1 MANLVATTMLNNLD
15 LKFYEQTNI
24 RLPQRESCGGNQAR
38 GERNIPHQTKRT
50 PLLGRSTRTN
60 THKMI
65 PVILIIPVT
74 IAILAI
80 SYLKF
85 IIKKGIDSYDVPHQK
100 VPERDPFIPQFN
112 EWQKHLKTERK
123 KLYRGKAL

>member
-1 MANLVATTMLNNLD
+1 MTT
-15 LKFYEQTNI
+15 
-24 RLPQRESCGGNQAR
+24 
-38 GERNIPHQTKRT
+38 
-50 PLLGRSTRTN
+50 
-60 THKMI
+60 
-65 PVILIIPVT
+65 VILIIPGT
-74 IAILAI
+74 HAIMAI

-112 EWQKHLKTERK
+112 EWQKHLNTERK

>member
-1 MANLVATTMLNNLD
+1 
-15 LKFYEQTNI
+15 
-24 RLPQRESCGGNQAR
+24 
-38 GERNIPHQTKRT
+38 
-50 PLLGRSTRTN
+50 
-60 THKMI
+60 MI
-65 PVILIIPVT
+65 PVIFIIPVT

-112 EWQKHLKTERK
+112 EWQNHLQVQRK
-123 KLYRGKAL
+123 KMYKGKAI

>member
-1 MANLVATTMLNNLD
+1 MKVYLIFEYA
-15 LKFYEQTNI
+15 KTNI
-24 RLPQRESCGGNQAR
+24 RLPQRESCGGNQAGGQWYFPYQVR
-38 GERNIPHQTKRT
+38 RT
-50 PLLGRSTRTN
+50 PLLGGSTRTQ
-60 THKMI
+60 THQTMI

-74 IAILAI
+74 IAILAV

-85 IIKKGIDSYDVPHQK
+85 IIKKGIQSYDVPHQK

>member
-1 MANLVATTMLNNLD
+1 LNH
-15 LKFYEQTNI
+15 EQANI

-38 GERNIPHQTKRT
+38 GQRYFPHQVRRT
-50 PLLGRSTRTN
+50 PILGRSTRTQ
-60 THKMI
+60 THQTMI
-65 PVILIIPVT
+65 PVILIIPVA

-85 IIKKGIDSYDVPHQK
+85 IIKKGIQSYDVPHQPI
-100 VPERDPFIPQFN
+100 PERDPVIPKFN

>member
-1 MANLVATTMLNNLD
+1 
-15 LKFYEQTNI
+15 
-24 RLPQRESCGGNQAR
+24 
-38 GERNIPHQTKRT
+38 
-50 PLLGRSTRTN
+50 
-60 THKMI
+60 MI
-65 PVILIIPVT
+65 PVVLIIPVT

-100 VPERDPFIPQFN
+100 VPERDKPIPQFN

>member
-1 MANLVATTMLNNLD
+1 
-15 LKFYEQTNI
+15 
-24 RLPQRESCGGNQAR
+24 
-38 GERNIPHQTKRT
+38 
-50 PLLGRSTRTN
+50 
-60 THKMI
+60 MI

-112 EWQKHLKTERK
+112 EWQKHLNTERK
-123 KLYRGKAL
+123 KLYRGKAI

>member
-1 MANLVATTMLNNLD
+1 
-15 LKFYEQTNI
+15 LKVILIFEYAKANI
-24 RLPQRESCGGNQAR
+24 RLPQRESCGGHQAR
-38 GERNIPHQTKRT
+38 GQWNIPHQVRRT
-50 PLLGRSTRTN
+50 PILGRSTRTQ
-60 THKMI
+60 THQTMI
-65 PVILIIPVT
+65 PAILIIPVT
-74 IAILAI
+74 IAILVI

-85 IIKKGIDSYDVPHQK
+85 IIKKGIESYDVPHQP